1 MLVML
6 SPRRP
11 PALLGLTQSSDFMW
25 TPRSHPEP
33 WVAVEESLGSQS
45 HFSVI
50 PSQQLPEPVTEL
62 NSLGNATSIS
72 LGPCDPHSLQMF
84 KKLT

>member
-6 SPRRP
+6 CPRRP
-11 PALLGLTQSSDFMW
+11 ASLLGLTQSSDLMW
-25 TPRSHPEP
+25 APRSHPEP
-33 WVAVEESLGSQS
+33 WAAAEGSLGSQS
-45 HFSVI
+45 HFSVT
-50 PSQQLPEPVTEL
+50 PSQQRQEPVTEL

-72 LGPCDPHSLQMF
+72 LGTCDPHCLQMF